1 MTVPLAVVMVFVF
14 VLSMPVA
21 RVSAMITAT
30 MFVVRDVFVVVPII
44 ADEVDRTSAGM
55 VFPTMLAPMLLM
67 SGRNVQVNR
76 LG

>member
-1 MTVPLAVVMVFVF
+1 MTVPVAVVMVFVM
-14 VLSMPVA
+14 SMSVT
-21 RVSAMITAT
+21 RVSVPAN

-44 ADEVDRTSAGM
+44 SHEVDRTAAGM
-55 VFPTMLAPMLLM
+55 VFPTMLVPMLLV